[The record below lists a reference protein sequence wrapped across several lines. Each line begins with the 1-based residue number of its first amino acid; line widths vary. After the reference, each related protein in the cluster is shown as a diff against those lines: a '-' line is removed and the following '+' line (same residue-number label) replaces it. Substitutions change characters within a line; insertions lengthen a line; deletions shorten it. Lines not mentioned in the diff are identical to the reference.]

1 MTELAVPPPS
11 PCVRQCCLDD
21 ADTCLGCGRTL
32 QEILD
37 WHTADSDGRAAILA
51 RATARLAARRLPQT
65 PSRP

>member
-1 MTELAVPPPS
+1 MTELVVPPPS

-37 WHTADSDGRAAILA
+37 WHSADGDARAAILH
-51 RATARLAARRLPQT
+51 RAAQRLASRRAANAAF
-65 PSRP
+65 RP